1 MTHDKKKKQDL
12 GIFYTREEIVNFI
25 YDILLLWKEK
35 EDKEQNRWES
45 HKPKHYPSVID
56 PACGEGIFIKTAVK
70 KGFTKPDWI
79 FGLDIDEAVV
89 KKWPEISLL
98 EAFGGDEKK
107 LRSHFFHQNGL
118 KRIQWGQHKSQY
130 HKKLKKKDIETEQ
143 FDLAVGNPP
152 YGGLG
157 LEAEEFHD
165 DLIVQL
171 ANFNILPYEIKEEI
185 VYKGRQQKV
194 LDLFDAGKSK
204 AINQKIKDRL
214 KSFPIEV
221 LFIDRFIQLVKPG
234 GWIAI
239 IIPDGILSNSNLHYV
254 RQYIAD
260 NAKVEA
266 IVSLPRDAFKHVGT
280 SAKTSIL
287 FLKKHSSSP
296 PLQKGDL
303 GGFDYPVFLA
313 SLERL
318 ENGYLTE
325 ILSQYKEFNMKQTLS
340 KDKKVYSNDFVMV
353 RVDKT
358 LKDMMEEKPFCR
370 WDVNYYLPQW
380 ADLISELKNGTVKVK
395 FLKDFFR
402 NNEWLIATDHVRA
415 SRGEHEGDK
424 YPIEY
429 YSPAGFN
436 FTGYDIYNIP
446 HCSKNAYERMKR
458 SQVYQYDVLLGG
470 FGMGPTGKSV
480 LLLHKPADK
489 AIVGNIFILRTKN
502 TYSPFVLDTFFKS
515 KFGQAQF
522 NRYKNGV
529 AFNSLSNDE
538 IRYLIVP
545 DFSSIIVKS
554 IESEYKKM
562 SAFHDKAME
571 AKAKG
576 DESGYKENIET
587 AEAMLKDLIARTE
600 AVIRGEREDVV

>member
-12 GIFYTREEIVNFI
+12 GIFYTRE
-25 YDILLLWKEK
+25 DIAEFVFDIILLWKER
-35 EDKEQNRWES
+35 EDREQKRWES

-56 PACGEGIFIKTAVK
+56 PTCGEGIFLKKAVE
-70 KGFTKPDWI
+70 KGFTMPDWI

-89 KKWPEISLL
+89 KKWPDISLL
-98 EAFGGDEKK
+98 EAFRRDKEK
-107 LRSHFFHQNGL
+107 LNAHFFHQNGL
-118 KRIQWGQHKSQY
+118 NRIQWNQHKKQY
-130 HKKLKKKDIETEQ
+130 YGKLKKSDIENEQ
-143 FDLAVGNPP
+143 FNLVVGNPP
-152 YGGLG
+152 YGGVG
-157 LEAEEFHD
+157 LETEEFND

-171 ANFNILPYEIKEEI
+171 ENYNILPAEIKKEI
-185 VYKGRQQKV
+185 VFKSKQDT
-194 LDLFDAGKSK
+194 LNFFDAGKSK
-204 AINQKIKDRL
+204 TINQKTKDRL

-221 LFIDRFIQLVKPG
+221 LFIDRFIQLAKPG
-234 GWIAI
+234 GWVAI

-260 NAKVEA
+260 NAKIEA

-287 FLKKHSSSP
+287 FLKK
-296 PLQKGDL
+296 QKTDNL
-303 GGFDYPVFLA
+303 NYPVFLA

-325 ILSQYKEFNMKQTLS
+325 ILSQYKEFYMKQTLS
-340 KDKKVYSNDFVMV
+340 KDKKVYFNDFVMA

-358 LKDMMEEKPFCR
+358 IKEMMAEKPFCR
-370 WDVNYYLPQW
+370 WDINYYLPQW
-380 ADLISELKNGTVKVK
+380 ADLISELKKGFIEVK
-395 FLKDFFR
+395 FLKDCFGD
-402 NNEWLIATDHVRA
+402 NEWLIATDHVRA
-415 SRGEHEGDK
+415 SKGEHEGDK

-429 YSPAGFN
+429 YSPARFN

-458 SQVYQYDVLLGG
+458 AQVYQYDMLLGG

-489 AIVGNIFILRTKN
+489 AIVGNIFILRTGN
-502 TYSPFVLDTFFKS
+502 HYSPFVLDTFFKC
-515 KFGQAQF
+515 KYGQAQF
-522 NRYKNGV
+522 NRYKTGV

-545 DFSSIIVKS
+545 VFSDLTIKH
-554 IESEYKKM
+554 IEAEYKKM
-562 SAFHDKAME
+562 ASFHDKAME

-576 DESGYKENIET
+576 DGAGYKKNLET
-587 AEAMLKDLIARTE
+587 AETMLKDLITRTE
-600 AVIRGEREDVV
+600 AVIRGEREDVG

>member
-12 GIFYTREEIVNFI
+12 GIFYTRE
-25 YDILLLWKEK
+25 DIAEFVFDIILLWKK
-35 EDKEQNRWES
+35 REDREQKRWES

-56 PACGEGIFIKTAVK
+56 PTCGEGIFLKKAVE
-70 KGFTKPDWI
+70 KGFTMPDWI

-89 KKWPEISLL
+89 KKWPDISLL
-98 EAFGGDEKK
+98 EAFRRDKEK
-107 LRSHFFHQNGL
+107 LNAHFFHQNGL
-118 KRIQWGQHKSQY
+118 NRIQWNQHKKQY
-130 HKKLKKKDIETEQ
+130 YGKLKKQDIENEQ
-143 FDLAVGNPP
+143 FNLVVGNPP
-152 YGGLG
+152 YGGVG
-157 LEAEEFHD
+157 LETEEFND

-171 ANFNILPYEIKEEI
+171 ENYNILPAEIKKEI
-185 VYKGRQQKV
+185 VFKSKQDT
-194 LDLFDAGKSK
+194 LNFFDAGKSK
-204 AINQKIKDRL
+204 TINQKTKDRL

-221 LFIDRFIQLVKPG
+221 LFIDRFIQLAKPG
-234 GWIAI
+234 GWVAI

-260 NAKVEA
+260 NAKIEA

-287 FLKKHSSSP
+287 FLKK
-296 PLQKGDL
+296 QKTDNL
-303 GGFDYPVFLA
+303 NYPVFLA

-325 ILSQYKEFNMKQTLS
+325 ILSQYKEFYMKQTLS
-340 KDKKVYSNDFVMV
+340 KDKKVYFNDFVMA

-358 LKDMMEEKPFCR
+358 IKEMMAEKPFCR
-370 WDVNYYLPQW
+370 WDINYYLPQW
-380 ADLISELKNGTVKVK
+380 ADLISELKKGFIEVK
-395 FLKDFFR
+395 FLKDCFGD
-402 NNEWLIATDHVRA
+402 NEWLIATDHVRA
-415 SRGEHEGDK
+415 SKGEHEGDK

-429 YSPAGFN
+429 YSPARFN

-458 SQVYQYDVLLGG
+458 AQVYQYDMLLGG

-489 AIVGNIFILRTKN
+489 AIVGNIFILRTGN
-502 TYSPFVLDTFFKS
+502 HYSPFVLDTFFKC
-515 KFGQAQF
+515 KYGQAQF
-522 NRYKNGV
+522 NRYKTGV

-545 DFSSIIVKS
+545 VFSDLTIKH
-554 IESEYKKM
+554 IEAEYKKM
-562 SAFHDKAME
+562 ASFHDKAME

-576 DESGYKENIET
+576 DGAGYKKNLET
-587 AEAMLKDLIARTE
+587 AETMLKDLITRTE
-600 AVIRGEREDVV
+600 AVIRGEREDVG

>member
-12 GIFYTREEIVNFI
+12 GIFYTRE
-25 YDILLLWKEK
+25 DIAEFVFDIILLWKER
-35 EDKEQNRWES
+35 EDREQKRWES

-56 PACGEGIFIKTAVK
+56 PTCGEGIFLKKAVE
-70 KGFTKPDWI
+70 KGFTMPDWI

-89 KKWPEISLL
+89 KKWPDISLL
-98 EAFGGDEKK
+98 EAFRRDKEK
-107 LRSHFFHQNGL
+107 LNAHFFHQNGL
-118 KRIQWGQHKSQY
+118 NRIQWNQHKKQY
-130 HKKLKKKDIETEQ
+130 YGKLKKQDIENEQ
-143 FDLAVGNPP
+143 FNLVVGNPP
-152 YGGLG
+152 YGGVG
-157 LEAEEFHD
+157 LETEEFND

-171 ANFNILPYEIKEEI
+171 ENYNILPAEIKKEI
-185 VYKGRQQKV
+185 VFKSKQDT
-194 LDLFDAGKSK
+194 LNFFDAGKSK
-204 AINQKIKDRL
+204 TINQKTKDRL

-221 LFIDRFIQLVKPG
+221 LFIDRFIQLAKPG
-234 GWIAI
+234 GWVAI

-260 NAKVEA
+260 NAKIEA

-287 FLKKHSSSP
+287 FLKK
-296 PLQKGDL
+296 QKTDNL
-303 GGFDYPVFLA
+303 NYPVFLA

-325 ILSQYKEFNMKQTLS
+325 ILSQYKEFYMKQTLS
-340 KDKKVYSNDFVMV
+340 KDKKVYFNDFVMA

-358 LKDMMEEKPFCR
+358 IKEMMAEKPFCR
-370 WDVNYYLPQW
+370 WDINYYLPQW
-380 ADLISELKNGTVKVK
+380 ADLISELKKGFIEVK
-395 FLKDFFR
+395 FLKDCFGD
-402 NNEWLIATDHVRA
+402 NEWLIATDHVRA
-415 SRGEHEGDK
+415 SKGEHEGDK

-429 YSPAGFN
+429 YSPARFN

-458 SQVYQYDVLLGG
+458 AQVYQYDMLLGG

-489 AIVGNIFILRTKN
+489 AIVGNIFILRTGN
-502 TYSPFVLDTFFKS
+502 HYSPFVLDTFFKC
-515 KFGQAQF
+515 KYGQAQF
-522 NRYKNGV
+522 NRYKTGV

-545 DFSSIIVKS
+545 VFSDLTIKH
-554 IESEYKKM
+554 IEAEYKKM
-562 SAFHDKAME
+562 ASFHDKAME

-576 DESGYKENIET
+576 DGAGYKKNLET
-587 AEAMLKDLIARTE
+587 AETMLKDLITRTE
-600 AVIRGEREDVV
+600 AVIRGEREDVG